1 MSLKEVPGGS
11 RVERKKEETK
21 QKIIGV
27 AMNLFKEQGIDA
39 TTMEQVA
46 READIAK
53 GTLYNYF
60 PVKEAIIDEYIK
72 RSFRQKNSDRILQL
86 RKLPDTR
93 ARLIQVFGELIQ
105 GVQAQKE
112 IFEKYIIYRMQ
123 IMVSFHQDES
133 EKSGFY
139 LVANEI
145 IELGQKNSEMRDDLP
160 VCVMVEFLEF
170 AFIEAVKQ
178 FYICPEKFKVSEDIE
193 RYVDLCINGL
203 KQGEDKKC
211 QV

>member
-1 MSLKEVPGGS
+1 VSPKDTLSSS

-21 QKIIGV
+21 KKIISV
-27 AMNLFKEQGIDA
+27 AVNLFKKQGFNM
-39 TTMEQVA
+39 TTMEQIA

-60 PVKEAIIDEYIK
+60 PVKVAIIDESIK
-72 RSFRQKNSDRILQL
+72 RTFKEKNPKSILEL

-93 ARLIQVFGELIQ
+93 SRLNLILGELVE
-105 GVQAQKE
+105 GVRTKKE
-112 IFEKYIIYRMQ
+112 IFEKYLVYRTQ
-123 IMVSFHQDES
+123 ILLSFHQDES

-145 IELGQKNSEMRDDLP
+145 IELGQKSGEIRNDLP
-160 VCVMVEFLEF
+160 NYILAELFEF

-178 FYICPEKFKVSEDIE
+178 FYLEPGKFNARDAVE
-193 RYVDLCINGL
+193 RCVDLCINGIRL
-203 KQGEDKKC
+203 NFKKE
-211 QV
+211 